1 MFCLIQVPFAL
12 WLMSLMINANTLEEM
27 ADVWA
32 HICTVLLSPNQNS
45 AFSLSISWLSTAAD
59 NVNKDPNKANFVN
72 KNVRVNAQGV
82 CHCAETYE
90 QVRVLM

>member
-1 MFCLIQVPFAL
+1 MV
-12 WLMSLMINANTLEEM
+12 
-27 ADVWA
+27 DVSDDQRQ
-32 HICTVLLSPNQNS
+32 HLGRNGRCMGTHLPVLLSPNQNS

-90 QVRVLM
+90 QVRQC

>member
-1 MFCLIQVPFAL
+1 MFCLIQVPFAM

-82 CHCAETYE
+82 CRYAGTFE
-90 QVRVLM
+90 QVRGC